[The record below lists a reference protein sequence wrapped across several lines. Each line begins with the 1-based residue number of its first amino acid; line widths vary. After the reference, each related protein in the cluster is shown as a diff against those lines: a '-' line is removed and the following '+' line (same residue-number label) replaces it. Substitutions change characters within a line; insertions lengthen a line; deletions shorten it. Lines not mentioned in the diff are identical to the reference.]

1 MNPLKDIMGLF
12 LPRVCAMCGKPLP
25 ESLEFLCTNCRWE
38 MPLTGFGSRFD
49 NPVIERLH
57 GMLPLVNASSY
68 LWFADGGNV
77 RAMIHAFKYRGNW
90 RYAYEAGKWYG
101 SELKNGGLY
110 GDVDVVVP
118 VPLHFKK
125 LLRRGYNQAEYI
137 ARGMAS
143 VMGVLVDSRSV
154 VRSRY
159 NRSQTERSKSERWE
173 NVEGIFAVK
182 HPSNLA
188 GMHILLVDDVLTT
201 GATIISCARTILDT
215 VPNCRLS
222 IATLAV
228 SRAEFGDFK

>member
-12 LPRVCAMCGKPLP
+12 LPRVCAMCGGDLP
-25 ESLEFLCTNCRWE
+25 EPLEFLCTSCRWE
-38 MPLTGFGSRFD
+38 MPLTGFGSRVD
-49 NPVIERLH
+49 NPVIAKLH

-68 LWFADGGNV
+68 LWFADGGDV

-101 SELKNGGLY
+101 AELRDGGLY
-110 GDVDVVVP
+110 DDVDVVVP
-118 VPLHFKK
+118 IPLHFKK
-125 LLRRGYNQAEYI
+125 LLRRGYNQAAYI
-137 ARGMAS
+137 AQGMAS
-143 VMGVLVDSRSV
+143 VMNVRVDRRSV
-154 VRSRY
+154 VRRRY

-182 HPSNLA
+182 HPANLA
-188 GMHILLVDDVLTT
+188 GKHILLVDDVLTT
-201 GATIISCARTILDT
+201 GATIISCARAILDA
-215 VPNCRLS
+215 VPDCRIS